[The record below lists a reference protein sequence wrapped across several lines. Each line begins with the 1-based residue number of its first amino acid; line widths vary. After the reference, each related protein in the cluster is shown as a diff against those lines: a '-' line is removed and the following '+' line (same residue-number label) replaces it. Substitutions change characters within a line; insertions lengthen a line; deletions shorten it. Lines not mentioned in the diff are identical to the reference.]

1 MGSVNKVILVGNLG
15 RDAELRYTPRGAA
28 VARLRL
34 ATSETWNDKNTGQR
48 QEHTE
53 WHSVDLWGK
62 RAEALQ
68 QYLTKG
74 LKIYVEGSLRTRQ
87 WEDRDGNK
95 RYSTDIRA
103 DRIEFLDG
111 RGEGGGSPFRGRR
124 AKPAVS
130 TRPGPRAECTGR
142 RCGSDRGRHPVL
154 KGCRPGVCGVATRV
168 WCPRGRTDPRP

>member
-15 RDAELRYTPRGAA
+15 RDAELRYTPGGAA
-28 VARLRL
+28 VASLRL
-34 ATSETWNDKNTGQR
+34 ATSESWSDKNTGQR

-95 RYSTDIRA
+95 RYSTSIRA
-103 DRIEFLDG
+103 DRIEFLDT
-111 RGEGGGSPFRGRR
+111 RGEGGGRRSDGEVRSQSPAPEQGT
-124 AKPAVS
+124 PDG
-130 TRPGPRAECTGR
+130 GPDLTE
-142 RCGSDRGRHPVL
+142 DDIPF
-154 KGCRPGVCGVATRV
+154 
-168 WCPRGRTDPRP
+168 

>member
-15 RDAELRYTPRGAA
+15 RDAELRYTPGGAA
-28 VARLRL
+28 VANFSI
-34 ATSETWNDKNTGQR
+34 ATSETWTDKNTGQR

-53 WHSVDLWGK
+53 WHRVDLWGK

-74 LKIYVEGSLRTRQ
+74 LRIYVEGSLRTRQ

-103 DRIEFLDG
+103 DRIEFLDS
-111 RGEGGGSPFRGRR
+111 RGEGGGRRPDDAGAGRQGSYE
-124 AKPAVS
+124 AQPSSQA
-130 TRPGPRAECTGR
+130 PG
-142 RCGSDRGRHPVL
+142 
-154 KGCRPGVCGVATRV
+154 
-168 WCPRGRTDPRP
+168 TDPGNGGGADLTEDDIPF

>member
-15 RDAELRYTPRGAA
+15 RDAELRYTPGGAA
-28 VARLRL
+28 VANFSI
-34 ATSETWNDKNTGQR
+34 ATTETWTDKNTGQR

-53 WHSVDLWGK
+53 WHRVDLWGK

-103 DRIEFLDG
+103 DRIEFLDR
-111 RGEGGGSPFRGRR
+111 RGEGGGRRPDDDGRSQSS
-124 AKPAVS
+124 KPAPEQG
-130 TRPGPRAECTGR
+130 TPD
-142 RCGSDRGRHPVL
+142 GSPDLTEDDIPF
-154 KGCRPGVCGVATRV
+154 
-168 WCPRGRTDPRP
+168 

>member
-15 RDAELRYTPRGAA
+15 RDAELRYTPGGAA
-28 VARLRL
+28 VASLRL
-34 ATSETWNDKNTGQR
+34 ATSESWSDKNTGQR

-95 RYSTDIRA
+95 RYSTSIRA
-103 DRIEFLDG
+103 DRIEFLDT
-111 RGEGGGSPFRGRR
+111 RGEGGGRRSDGEGRSQAPAPAPDQGGPDGGADLTEDDIPF
-124 AKPAVS
+124 
-130 TRPGPRAECTGR
+130 
-142 RCGSDRGRHPVL
+142 
-154 KGCRPGVCGVATRV
+154 
-168 WCPRGRTDPRP
+168 

>member
-15 RDAELRYTPRGAA
+15 RDAELRYTPGGAA
-28 VARLRL
+28 VASLRL
-34 ATSETWNDKNTGQR
+34 ATSESWSDKNTGQR

-95 RYSTDIRA
+95 RYSTSIRA
-103 DRIEFLDG
+103 DRIEFLDT
-111 RGEGGGSPFRGRR
+111 RGEGGGRRVDAGDGRDQSP
-124 AKPAVS
+124 S
-130 TRPGPRAECTGR
+130 TPDQGAPGGGPDLTE
-142 RCGSDRGRHPVL
+142 DDIPF
-154 KGCRPGVCGVATRV
+154 
-168 WCPRGRTDPRP
+168 